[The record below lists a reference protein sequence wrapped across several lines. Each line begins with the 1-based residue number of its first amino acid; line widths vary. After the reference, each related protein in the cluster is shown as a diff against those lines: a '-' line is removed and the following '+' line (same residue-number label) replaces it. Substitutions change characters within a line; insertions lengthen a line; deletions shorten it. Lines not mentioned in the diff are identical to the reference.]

1 MFGIPQLEFKHHKNK
16 ILFIVL
22 IALSPGPGYR
32 ADALKKNFFFPLIEI
47 EIKAN
52 ENKLLIYTLNG

>member
-1 MFGIPQLEFKHHKNK
+1 M
-16 ILFIVL
+16 L

-32 ADALKKNFFFPLIEI
+32 ADALKKIFFPLIEI